1 MSDHDHGVPRPSFA
15 PEVVLEPSTGYA
27 LTRDGS
33 LAFWHVGTYWRLLS
47 STQGS
52 EGRSVTFDELCP
64 QGVVA
69 PPHVHD
75 QEEEAFFVLE
85 GDLVFTL
92 GDEEI
97 EAPPGT
103 YVYVPPGVRHGF
115 RCRSAVGRVYNTLTP
130 GGFDHR
136 LLTEGTPAT
145 IVELPPPGVSAID
158 VWNSLDAERIRAPWD
173 GLDTW
178 PETHM

>member
-1 MSDHDHGVPRPSFA
+1 MSREPHQPGEPHFDPS
-15 PEVVLEPSTGYA
+15 VVLEPSDGYV
-27 LTRDGS
+27 LGRDGS

-47 STQGS
+47 STNGS
-52 EGRSVTFDELCP
+52 DGRSVTFDELCP
-64 QGVVA
+64 TGVVA

-75 QEEEAFFVLE
+75 NEEEAFFVLE

-92 GDEEI
+92 GQDEV

-103 YVYVPPGVRHGF
+103 YIYIPPGIRHGF

-130 GGFDHR
+130 GGFDHG
-136 LLTEGTPAT
+136 LLTDGTPAT
-145 IVELPPPGVSAID
+145 IVELPPPEVSALD
-158 VWNSLDAERIRAPWD
+158 VWKSLDAERIRAPWD
-173 GLDTW
+173 GLTEW